1 MNAASGGAGSGRVG
15 PEPTYTRADDPVH
28 TTSSWW
34 GSTPGSTAGDRD
46 DPAHDSSAKPL
57 AGRGPD
63 RSAAQ
68 PTDEPLPPDLG
79 AAARQLGRALT
90 DERSARGGWR
100 VAQAAVGWLP
110 IALGVGWAIGEI
122 TGCSRSAATCDGAD
136 PWLAPIAVLL
146 TLIPLLLV
154 PRLASLAAAGG
165 IAVAIVA
172 LPAAAILSATHDES
186 PSTERSVV
194 LGIVLL
200 IAWLVGVAV
209 AIARRARSAD
219 TGRPV
224 S

>member
-1 MNAASGGAGSGRVG
+1 MTVKPRHPRPVGSVR
-15 PEPTYTRADDPVH
+15 PSAPAADD
-28 TTSSWW
+28 
-34 GSTPGSTAGDRD
+34 
-46 DPAHDSSAKPL
+46 
-57 AGRGPD
+57 
-63 RSAAQ
+63 
-68 PTDEPLPPDLG
+68 PLPPDLG

-110 IALGVGWAIGEI
+110 IALGVGWAIGEL
-122 TGCSRSAATCDGAD
+122 TGCSRSAASCDGTD

-146 TLIPLLLV
+146 TLLPLLLV
-154 PRLASLAAAGG
+154 PRLASIAAAGG

-172 LPAAAILSATHDES
+172 IPAAAILSATRDES

-194 LGIVLL
+194 LGVVLS
-200 IAWLVGVAV
+200 IAWLVGVAI

-219 TGRPV
+219 TGGPV